1 MREVKVSTVISASCE
16 DVFDLLEDFSRRPA
30 FTDHYMKDFRLARP
44 NPCGEGASARFLLDR
59 RIFSERAE
67 LRIVESDRPRRI
79 VEEGRV
85 GRRGRSTLSAVYEL
99 EPDADGGCRVSL
111 STRSEPKT
119 AVDRLRQ
126 RGAHRWVRHNT
137 KKALDRLR
145 RLLEEPSDGP
155 PQRVT
160 VAGYERHTAPR
171 FGDHVQ
177 GPQKTAAA
185 DG

>member
-1 MREVKVSTVISASCE
+1 MISVPCE
-16 DVFDLLEDFSRRPA
+16 DVFDLLEDLSRRPA
-30 FTDHYMKDFRLARP
+30 FTDHYLKDFRLARS
-44 NPCGEGASARFLLDR
+44 NPRGEGASARFLLDR

-67 LRIVESDRPRRI
+67 TRIVECERPRRI

-99 EPDADGGCRVSL
+99 QPEPDGGCRVEQT
-111 STRSEPKT
+111 TRSEPKT

-126 RGAHRWVRHNT
+126 RGAHRWIRRNA
-137 KKALDRLR
+137 KKALGRLR
-145 RLLEEPSDGP
+145 RLLEEPSAGS

-160 VAGYERHTAPR
+160 VAGHEPHTGPR
-171 FGDHVQ
+171 FGDHVER
-177 GPQKTAAA
+177 PKKTAAA